1 MLARIEKMLSETEEI
16 IIFLS
21 IFSSL
26 IVIFVNIVLRYL
38 FAKGFVF
45 SEEYA
50 RYSMVLLVYIGVS
63 QAIKKNSM
71 IRVDIISSFMP
82 EAKFSLDLI
91 ANIFSLI
98 AAIILIWFGLKFTIW
113 QYSTGQKSIAMELPM
128 WIAFAIVPLGGSLMF
143 MRYTVSIIGM
153 IKKASST
160 ALGKA

>member
-1 MLARIEKMLSETEEI
+1 MLSRIEKMLSETEEI

-71 IRVDIISSFMP
+71 IRVDIISSFIP
-82 EAKFSLDLI
+82 KARFSLDLI

-143 MRYTVSIIGM
+143 MRYTISTIGM
-153 IKKASST
+153 IKKASR
-160 ALGKA
+160 KA